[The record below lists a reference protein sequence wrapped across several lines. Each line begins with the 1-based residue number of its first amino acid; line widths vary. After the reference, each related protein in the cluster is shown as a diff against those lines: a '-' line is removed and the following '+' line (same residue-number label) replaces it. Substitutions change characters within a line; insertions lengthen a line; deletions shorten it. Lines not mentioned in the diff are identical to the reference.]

1 MPVVSLTPFAKQESA
16 NPAAVYRQ
24 ADYPRYIPG
33 LWTTMALNIVSL
45 VVLALMSLVFK
56 KQNRRAEAGEI
67 EIEGAPGFL
76 YTL

>member
-1 MPVVSLTPFAKQESA
+1 MLVVSFAPFNTKESTDT
-16 NPAAVYRQ
+16 AAVYRQ

-33 LWTTMALNIVSL
+33 LWTTMALNIGSL
-45 VVLALMSLVFK
+45 AVLTLMSLIFK